1 MIVLVGMV
9 IGLVLGLTGAGGSI
23 FAMPLLTL
31 LLGLSV
37 HDAVGLA
44 LGSVAVS
51 SLVGALRCWH
61 GGGILWLPVTI
72 LGAAG
77 AVSAPI
83 GNMLGSKTS
92 PSILAAGFTVLAF
105 VVAIRMWQQAK
116 AAPEQSHILR
126 ASPIASPG
134 FIAPTCRLSQTGQF
148 ELKPRCVSALLFGG
162 VVVGLVGGF
171 FVVGGGFLFTMCSG
185 TDSYDIALSAH
196 GVDIC
201 EEMYDGDG
209 ADPQAQQKLDFKQTL
224 AFENFKLSRNPLE
237 YEYSDI
243 DGTKLH
249 RKLQEHQD
257 KFTLF
262 DFSAKWDIVP
272 TMLTQ
277 NHTNIIDGF
286 MGQTTSFKKDL
297 IKPDVLILGEHKS
310 INTAR
315 YIHGGLGKGTW
326 TFYGG
331 HDPEDYTHYV
341 GDPPTDLSLHPNS
354 PGYRL
359 ILNNILFPAAKKK
372 KRKT

>member
-44 LGSVAVS
+44 LGAVAVS

-61 GGGILWLPVTI
+61 GGGILWLPATI

-126 ASPIASPG
+126 ASPIASHG

-171 FVVGGGFLFTMCSG
+171 FGVGGGFLVVPLIL
-185 TDSYDIALSAH
+185 YLSRVSMQQAVSTSLAIVAVVSAGGFSTYLINVATVEWATLGWLVFG
-196 GVDIC
+196 GVMGMMLGISS
-201 EEMYDGDG
+201 
-209 ADPQAQQKLDFKQTL
+209 AQKLAGPTL
-224 AFENFKLSRNPLE
+224 QQVFSLLLALLAGLMLVK
-237 YEYSDI
+237 
-243 DGTKLH
+243 
-249 RKLQEHQD
+249 
-257 KFTLF
+257 TL
-262 DFSAKWDIVP
+262 V
-272 TMLTQ
+272 
-277 NHTNIIDGF
+277 
-286 MGQTTSFKKDL
+286 
-297 IKPDVLILGEHKS
+297 
-310 INTAR
+310 
-315 YIHGGLGKGTW
+315 
-326 TFYGG
+326 
-331 HDPEDYTHYV
+331 
-341 GDPPTDLSLHPNS
+341 
-354 PGYRL
+354 
-359 ILNNILFPAAKKK
+359 
-372 KRKT
+372 